1 MERIGKIVVLPSSMT
16 NKSAVVK
23 SSSGSHKIDLESLS
37 TSDHVDDEDVDF
49 AKLSLPESIESR
61 LFDHQKDGVKW
72 MYGLYLKSLGGILGD
87 DMGLGKTFQVTCL
100 LIGLMRLKLIQRVLI
115 IAPVSVLPSWSR
127 ELETH
132 LAPHISGVS
141 IEVTNADM
149 SKKKRLQ
156 ILEDVFS
163 APRKGHA
170 KNPCVVITSYQLVA
184 GMIED
189 FSGGDNNPDGSV
201 WDYVIL
207 DEGHLIKNPSTKTSK
222 AMHMLRSH
230 NRLILTGTPVQNNLC
245 EFWAIADWATSGRR
259 FGSLSHFKERFAT
272 PIMNGQDPR
281 VSDLS
286 S

>member
-1 MERIGKIVVLPSSMT
+1 
-16 NKSAVVK
+16 
-23 SSSGSHKIDLESLS
+23 
-37 TSDHVDDEDVDF
+37 
-49 AKLSLPESIESR
+49 
-61 LFDHQKDGVKW
+61 
-72 MYGLYLKSLGGILGD
+72 
-87 DMGLGKTFQVTCL
+87 MGLGKTFQVTCL

-127 ELETH
+127 ELESH
-132 LAPHISGVS
+132 LAPHIPGVS

-149 SKKKRLQ
+149 SKKKRQ
-156 ILEDVFS
+156 KILEDVFS
-163 APRKGHA
+163 VPRKGP
-170 KNPCVVITSYQLVA
+170 KSPCVVITSYQLVA

-189 FSGGDNNPDGSV
+189 FSGGDNNSDGSV

-230 NRLILTGTPVQNNLC
+230 HRLILTGTPVQNHLN

-281 VSDLS
+281 
-286 S
+286 